1 MPEGTNPQLSEQTR
15 VQNSLRQ
22 QPTTNR
28 LMPDQIDAL
37 SSRRSFDLLWEHKL
51 YNYINMDSPV
61 ELIKKQIK
69 NSIGNYDPYE
79 TNTEN
84 LKADDELFLKTVKIL
99 SDLYQGLSYRGF
111 TTYEIF
117 EFIESV
123 LSQDDSYNKYK
134 DSSNSSYNSSLS
146 RYYSK
151 TPKEIKQL
159 NADYL
164 SKSFRII
171 ATDRLVKEFPITS
184 FFMLHSKYH
193 DSIGVFPVKS
203 DDVKTKASASVKTQE
218 SVFYNI
224 ERIMSK
230 EYESSSSINKYIKNP
245 DKLNPSFSAIMV
257 NNPYIRLG
265 TKNFLE
271 CATFFN
277 CASTMEMTK
286 SYPYFSAKLIVP
298 TFIKER
304 AKQILTAGTVNQFLF
319 GDIPEDQ
326 QTDLYNAFKKEFEVS
341 SDRDVL
347 RKGAVI
353 DMSMFTMPQTLVN
366 MDEELNGIGR
376 NPYGKMPENRLN
388 HVQDPTQ
395 PFLTI
400 DKFDIDVAPSAGLMS
415 FKNATMSITLH
426 DKSRLQDIA
435 PLIKPDLFGAF
446 GSEILVEYGY
456 RHMDAI
462 NKSEGQI
469 VNPIGEFINSS
480 VVAEKYLIKSSNISL
495 DMAGQVKI
503 NLGLSL
509 KGPADLQNI
518 RVIPNSISNDVK
530 NDLVTRQDIHNNLA
544 VPEHAISVYKYMNV
558 NSDDL
563 AKLKSKIDKD
573 IKTLNRRLRSRT
585 VKAGLKPKNK
595 EDIAKLKSATYSLV
609 KVLESRKKDF
619 ESWTGKNEDY
629 RNSLLGNSFGEFD
642 PYWDFDLE
650 SKLAKQYEGK
660 EISSFKKARN
670 IILES
675 PAISNKEYVTL
686 GNFITAI
693 IGQKIAASNRY
704 DDVQIVFYTANENC
718 GYMSCRNLASMLLDK
733 KSIEKYLDGINSK
746 NQIMTVEG
754 LISNIIKDQVISKEH
769 ISFGLADVFNSSKKK
784 SKDKKEDIEKKIA
797 KRLNE
802 IKFGEGAEV
811 LDPEESRFVMPMIG
825 MSFDTMSHPGKEENK
840 TILRVAV
847 YDRNDNPYTSLYNIF
862 RKSIDKEFN
871 DKIKSLSRSY
881 ITQSKSPNNIDKFL
895 AKKKEVFDYLLKE
908 GYLVKNGENDY
919 ILDPSKSSKGIK
931 NILKRNMPCI
941 THGMESSPVTSVNV
955 TTMEDQL
962 LATSYIV
969 NASKNNEAMQSRFD
983 VDIPLKIMPVQVSI
997 DMLGFPWASF
1007 GQMYF
1012 VDFETNSTIDNVYVV
1027 TGIKHSMSQGNFT
1040 TNLNL
1045 AYQESFGTFE
1055 AAAEILD
1062 KSLDIEEKSKLISNA
1077 QLGSATIDPKST
1089 ILLTNKKISD
1099 TIIINLTSTSS
1110 KTNDFYNVT
1119 TNATNSASIN
1129 ILRSTKDKT
1138 SSTVRFTV
1146 NDAVVKVG
1154 NIIYSNY
1161 IINDGKFLYF
1171 QKAKALEVKIE
1182 NNDIQSG
1189 NIFSDAIAISVP
1201 FDSNVY
1207 RGKHISVC
1215 HTMIKKLEGDKE
1227 YYFYEPK
1234 VFLMKPSSENDG
1246 EQIKQELRQFFLG
1259 SRFVTEEKIRKIRA
1273 VTASLIEDM
1282 LREAYKDFK
1291 VPVREIP
1298 DKPVKTTLYSSSMT
1312 RRKVQ
1317 AISGDSVARFN
1328 GQFISDEDIES
1339 QRKRASERISRS
1351 KKQKIQKLASNRSI
1365 IINNY
1370 GSSGGEVK
1378 TPKDQ
1383 EILELSDYNNQ
1394 VVTMN
1399 DLALRIMR
1407 YYYLTP
1413 VFNKKYHL
1421 KDEAKQMTPE
1431 NTASIEEFYEKASI
1445 ADKSQKDILS
1455 SVFENSKRGI
1465 YDILYADKSLDT
1477 TKSRNMTISEYTG
1490 LYYVKNNQ
1498 EYSVYVKGSVNNNDY
1513 SFTFVNIGG
1522 KLEKNTEAKVNSLL
1536 AEKTETYNTSI
1547 DNDLKSL
1554 DHYISYIV
1562 KSLNEQIEGGYFY
1575 NGSFFHLLEKSVLLR
1590 ACYPYIKSEFF
1601 LQDNEKIFNDTKE
1614 YKTLPNKRTANIFY
1628 IIKEIK
1634 NPNKENDYI
1643 LLKQGIYDSK
1653 IGHVVYSEENIESVI
1668 GINLNCVGKLSN
1680 ESIAAYKASNDT
1692 KIKYIVPGS
1701 KHFLKNHK
1709 ATDYNVD
1716 EFNITGELFIKTSIE
1731 KQIEV
1736 WLKDSKLDPDTFYSR
1751 SYSNYRVNLF
1761 RNLVDFNI
1769 TKDKKYE
1776 EAYKEIQRQI
1786 IASFKK
1792 KAEAKKKSATV
1803 RKKK

>member
-1 MPEGTNPQLSEQTR
+1 MSEGTNPQLSEQTS
-15 VQNSLRQ
+15 VQNSLKQ

-79 TNTEN
+79 VNTEK

-134 DSSNSSYNSSLS
+134 DSTSHAYNSSLS
-146 RYYSK
+146 KYYSK
-151 TPKEIKQL
+151 TPGEKNQL

-193 DSIGVFPVKS
+193 DSIGVFPVKT
-203 DDVKTKASASVKTQE
+203 DDVKTKETASFKTQE

-230 EYESSSSINKYIKNP
+230 EYESSSINKYIKNP

-544 VPEHAISVYKYMNV
+544 VPEHAISVYKYINV

-563 AKLKSKIDKD
+563 AKLKTKIDKD
-573 IKTLNRRLRSRT
+573 IKTLSRRLRSRT
-585 VKAGLKPKNK
+585 VKGGLKPKNK

-650 SKLAKQYEGK
+650 SKLAKQYEEK

-686 GNFITAI
+686 GNFITAV

-802 IKFGEGAEV
+802 IKFGKNGEV

-919 ILDPSKSSKGIK
+919 LLDPSKSSKGIK

-1077 QLGSATIDPKST
+1077 ELGSTYIKSKDAKSKT
-1089 ILLTNKKISD
+1089 KKYDNNIL
-1099 TIIINLTSTSS
+1099 INLSYTTN

-1119 TNATNSASIN
+1119 TNETNSTKIN
-1129 ILRSTKDKT
+1129 ILHSTKDKT
-1138 SSTVRFTV
+1138 SSTVRFAV

-1154 NIIYSNY
+1154 NNIYSNY

-1182 NNDIQSG
+1182 NANIQSG
-1189 NIFSDAIAISVP
+1189 NIFADAITISVP
-1201 FDSNVY
+1201 FVSNIY
-1207 RGKHISVC
+1207 KGEHISVC
-1215 HTMIKKLEGDKE
+1215 HTMIKKSEGDKE
-1227 YYFYEPK
+1227 YYVYEPK

-1246 EQIKQELRQFFLG
+1246 EQIKEELRQFFLG
-1259 SRFVTEEKIRKIRA
+1259 SKLVTEEKIRKIKAA
-1273 VTASLIEDM
+1273 VKASLIEDM

-1291 VPVREIP
+1291 IPVREIP

-1421 KDEAKQMTPE
+1421 KDENKQMTPE
-1431 NTASIEEFYEKASI
+1431 NTASIEEFYKKADI
-1445 ADKSQKDILS
+1445 TDKKQQDILS

-1477 TKSRNMTISEYTG
+1477 TKSRNMTIYEDTALS
-1490 LYYVKNNQ
+1490 YVKNNQ
-1498 EYSVYVKGSVNNNDY
+1498 RFTVNVKGRVDNNKY
-1513 SFTFVNIGG
+1513 SFNVRDGRRN
-1522 KLEKNTEAKVNSLL
+1522 LEKNTLEKVKSLL
-1536 AEKTETYNTSI
+1536 SEKTETYNKSI
-1547 DNDLKSL
+1547 DNDLKSVE
-1554 DHYISYIV
+1554 HYINYIV

-1575 NGSFFHLLEKSVLLR
+1575 NHSFFYLLEKIAFLS
-1590 ACYPYIKSEFF
+1590 ACYPYIKIEF
-1601 LQDNEKIFNDTKE
+1601 LLEDIEKIFNDTKE

-1628 IIKEIK
+1628 IIREIK
-1634 NPNKENDYI
+1634 NSNAENDYI

-1680 ESIAAYKASNDT
+1680 ESIAEYKDSTDI

-1716 EFNITGELFIKTSIE
+1716 EFNITGELFIKPSIE
-1731 KQIEV
+1731 KQIEA
-1736 WLKDSKLDPDTFYSR
+1736 WLKENNLDPDTFYSR

-1776 EAYKEIQRQI
+1776 YAYKEIQQQI
-1786 IASFKK
+1786 IASFQK

>member
-1 MPEGTNPQLSEQTR
+1 MSQGTRPELSEQTS
-15 VQNSLRQ
+15 VQTSLREQ
-22 QPTTNR
+22 ATTNR

-51 YNYINMDSPV
+51 YNYINMESPV

-69 NSIGNYDPYE
+69 NSIGSYDPYE
-79 TNTEN
+79 TNSES
-84 LKADDELFLKTVKIL
+84 LKANDELFLKTVKIL

-123 LSQDDSYNKYK
+123 LSQDATYSKYK
-134 DSSNSSYNSSLS
+134 DANNATYNSNLS
-146 RYYSK
+146 KYYSES
-151 TPKEIKQL
+151 PGDIKKV

-193 DSIGVFPVKS
+193 DSIGVFPVKPQDSKKS
-203 DDVKTKASASVKTQE
+203 DTKTQE

-230 EYESSSSINKYIKNP
+230 EYKSSNVNKHIKNP

-326 QTDLYNAFKKEFEVS
+326 QTDLYNAFKKEFEVT
-341 SDRDVL
+341 SDRDAL

-376 NPYGKMPENRLN
+376 NPYGKMPDNRLN

-456 RHMDAI
+456 KHMDAI

-530 NDLVTRQDIHNNLA
+530 NDLITRQDIHNNLA
-544 VPEHAISVYKYMNV
+544 LPEHAISVYKYINV
-558 NSDDL
+558 DSDDL
-563 AKLKSKIDKD
+563 AKLKKKIDND
-573 IKTLNRRLRSRT
+573 IKVLGRRLRSRT
-585 VKAGLKPKNK
+585 VKGGLKPKNK
-595 EDIAKLKSATYSLV
+595 EDIVKLKSATYSL
-609 KVLESRKKDF
+609 KSALEARKKDF
-619 ESWTGKNEDY
+619 EKWTGKNEDY

-642 PYWDFDLE
+642 PYWDYDLE
-650 SKLAKQYEGK
+650 SKLAKQYAGK
-660 EISSFKKARN
+660 EISSFKKSRN

-704 DDVQIVFYTANENC
+704 DDIQIVFYTANENC

-733 KSIEKYLDGINSK
+733 KSIERYLDGINSK

-754 LISNIIKDQVISKEH
+754 LISNVIKDQVISKEH
-769 ISFGLADVFNSSKKK
+769 ISFGLADVFKSSKKN

-802 IKFGEGAEV
+802 IKSGKDSKD

-825 MSFDTMSHPGKEENK
+825 MSFDTMSHPGKEDNK

-881 ITQSKSPNNIDKFL
+881 LTQSNSPDNIDKFF

-908 GYLVKNGENDY
+908 GYLVKKDDNNY
-919 ILDPSKSSKGIK
+919 TLDPSKSSKGIK
-931 NILKRNMPCI
+931 NVLKRNMPCI

-969 NASKNNEAMQSRFD
+969 NASKNNEARQSRFD
-983 VDIPLKIMPVQVSI
+983 IDIPLKIMPVQVSI

-1062 KSLDIEEKSKLISNA
+1062 KAIDVEEKKKLISNA
-1077 QLGSATIDPKST
+1077 ELGSTVVAT
-1089 ILLTNKKISD
+1089 KKEQK
-1099 TIIINLTSTSS
+1099 IITKKYLNNITINLTSTND

-1119 TNATNSASIN
+1119 NSSSDDSVSIN
-1129 ILRSTKDKT
+1129 ILNSNSNTNSSKT
-1138 SSTVRFTV
+1138 IKFNV
-1146 NDAVVKVG
+1146 NDKVTKEG
-1154 NIIYSNY
+1154 NNIYSNY
-1161 IINDGKFLYF
+1161 IVNDLHFLHFEKLKTLEIKFEDGKI
-1171 QKAKALEVKIE
+1171 Q
-1182 NNDIQSG
+1182 ND
-1189 NIFSDAIAISVP
+1189 NIFSEPTRILVP
-1201 FDSNVY
+1201 LNKNMH
-1207 RGKHISVC
+1207 RGEHVSVC
-1215 HTMIKKLEGDKE
+1215 HTFKKDTIDGAE
-1227 YYFYEPK
+1227 YYVYEPV
-1234 VFLMKPSSENDG
+1234 VFLMKEEINRPEIIKELIKFFSGRFVKED
-1246 EQIKQELRQFFLG
+1246 EIQKIRQITTESIANILREG
-1259 SRFVTEEKIRKIRA
+1259 YSRFKT
-1273 VTASLIEDM
+1273 
-1282 LREAYKDFK
+1282 K
-1291 VPVREIP
+1291 VNNIP
-1298 DKPVKTTLYSSSMT
+1298 DKPVKTSLYSSSLS

-1317 AISGDSVARFN
+1317 AISGETVARFN
-1328 GQFISDEDIES
+1328 GEFSSEDDINA
-1339 QRKRASERISRS
+1339 QRQRSSSRIARS
-1351 KKQKIQKLASNRSI
+1351 KKQKIQKLASNRGI
-1365 IINNY
+1365 VINNY
-1370 GSSGGEVK
+1370 GSSDRGSPK
-1378 TPKDQ
+1378 TPRDQ

-1394 VVTMN
+1394 VFNMN

-1421 KDEAKQMTPE
+1421 KVESIHMTPE
-1431 NTASIEEFYEKASI
+1431 NTASIEEFYDKADITEQS
-1445 ADKSQKDILS
+1445 DKEILS
-1455 SVFENSKRGI
+1455 AAFENSKRGI
-1465 YDILYADKSLDT
+1465 YDILYSDKSLVYKKT
-1477 TKSRNMTISEYTG
+1477 RNMNVNKDTFIG
-1490 LYYVKNNQ
+1490 LTYIKEGENKYPSLRASKIND
-1498 EYSVYVKGSVNNNDY
+1498 VYN
-1513 SFTFVNIGG
+1513 FTLNTTDIEESAR
-1522 KLEKNTEAKVNSLL
+1522 KEILALLREKSDA
-1536 AEKTETYNTSI
+1536 YNKSI
-1547 DNDLKSL
+1547 DVSIKSKEHYLNYIAKSL
-1554 DHYISYIV
+1554 SDQV
-1562 KSLNEQIEGGYFY
+1562 AGGYIYINTVF
-1575 NGSFFHLLEKSVLLR
+1575 LDVKRTLVR
-1590 ACYPYIKSEFF
+1590 ACYPYIKSSF
-1601 LQDNEKIFNDTKE
+1601 LFQSAETIFTDRKKYSTK
-1614 YKTLPNKRTANIFY
+1614 PNQKTANIFY
-1628 IIKEIK
+1628 IIRETK
-1634 NPNKENDYI
+1634 NDNGKNNYVIEKI
-1643 LLKQGIYDSK
+1643 GIYDKK
-1653 IGHVVYSEENIESVI
+1653 IGHVVYSEDNIENIT
-1668 GINLNCVGKLSN
+1668 GINLSGIGKLSN
-1680 ESIAAYKASNDT
+1680 ETISSYKKNNEY
-1692 KIKYIVPGS
+1692 KIKYVVPSERDFLEGHKPSDYDIDAFEISGS
-1701 KHFLKNHK
+1701 
-1709 ATDYNVD
+1709 
-1716 EFNITGELFIKTSIE
+1716 LFVKSSIE
-1731 KQIEV
+1731 KEIEK
-1736 WLKDSKLDPDTFYSR
+1736 WLKDNSLDPDTFYSK
-1751 SYSNYRVNLF
+1751 SYANYRVNLF
-1761 RNLVDFNI
+1761 RDLVDFKI

-1776 EAYKEIQRQI
+1776 ESYKEIQEQI
-1786 IASFKK
+1786 IAAFKK
-1792 KAEAKKKSATV
+1792 KAEEKKKAKTL
-1803 RKKK
+1803 KKKK